1 VQNDKKIFTNYAQ
14 RISEILAHVN
24 PSDVA
29 NLLKCI
35 TNTISRN
42 GTLYVLGNGGSASTS
57 SHFVN
62 DLTVVAKRRKVYIN
76 AISLADN
83 SAIITAIGNDEGF
96 ENIFEKQLQGN
107 LKKEDLIFCIS
118 ASGNSQNLVN
128 AVKYAAN
135 LGVET
140 AALLGFNGGIL
151 MSIADQTCLVRTR
164 DGEYGPT
171 EDVHLSIC
179 HFLAENI

>member
-1 VQNDKKIFTNYAQ
+1 VQNNEKNFTNYAE
-14 RISEILAHVN
+14 RVTEILLRVN
-24 PSDVA
+24 PAEVA
-29 NLLKCI
+29 ALLKCI
-35 TNTISRN
+35 TGTISRN

-62 DLTVVAKRRKVYIN
+62 DLTIIAKRRKVYLN
-76 AISLADN
+76 AVSLVDN

-96 ENIFEKQLQGN
+96 ENIFEKQLWGN
-107 LKKEDLIFCIS
+107 LKKEDLVFCIS
-118 ASGNSQNLVN
+118 ASGNSQNLIN
-128 AVKYAAN
+128 AVKYASR

-140 AALLGFNGGIL
+140 AALLGFSGGIL
-151 MSIADQTCLVRTR
+151 MSISEHSCLVKTS

-179 HFLAENI
+179 HYLAENI